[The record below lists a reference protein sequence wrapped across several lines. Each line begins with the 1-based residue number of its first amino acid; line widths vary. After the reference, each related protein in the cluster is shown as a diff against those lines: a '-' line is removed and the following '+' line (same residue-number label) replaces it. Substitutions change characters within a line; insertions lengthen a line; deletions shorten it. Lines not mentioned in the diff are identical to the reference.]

1 MDCDGRNFELG
12 RRSVGL
18 FGEVLDEVDFLGFL
32 LFDFVVLMGSDWEM
46 VVFLMFLVPVGLFEI
61 LISVARN

>member
-1 MDCDGRNFELG
+1 MG

-46 VVFLMFLVPVGLFEI
+46 VVFLMFLVPVGHF
-61 LISVARN
+61 